1 MRCPFCYNVDT
12 DVLDT
17 RRLNEGE
24 TIRRRRKCRAC
35 ERRFT
40 TYERIE
46 IGLTVVKKNG
56 EREPYEREKLA
67 RGVRTACYRRP
78 VSAQR
83 LEQLINDIEATLIA
97 QEKSEVYSS
106 EIGDQVMLHLR
117 ELDEVACVRFAS
129 VYLSFADIGKLRDA
143 VEELMQHKLPM
154 KSSSESEIDKS

>member
-1 MRCPFCYNVDT
+1 MRCPFCHNSDT

-24 TIRRRRKCRAC
+24 TIRRRRKCKAC
-35 ERRFT
+35 QRRFT

-83 LEQLINDIEATLIA
+83 LEQLINDIEANLIA
-97 QEKSEVYSS
+97 QERNEVYSS
-106 EIGDQVMLHLR
+106 EIGDQVMRQLR
-117 ELDEVACVRFAS
+117 DLDEVACIRFAS
-129 VYLSFADIGKLRDA
+129 VYLSFADINKLRNA
-143 VEELMQHKLPM
+143 VEELMHHKLPI
-154 KSSSESEIDKS
+154 KSESETNES